1 MALAPFR
8 EFLPLIVL
16 NGHFDLPQ
24 HLFADLADRRA
35 QGGDGGRGV
44 EVEHGQEILMDEGVL
59 RVQVAAGQKD
69 VGGADHGGVSERRAD
84 VEVIVPLQE
93 GTVNDAE
100 DVALIAVPV
109 IIHQLGG
116 DPFKLTRKAAFA
128 GNLKAVL
135 QRVRYRITM
144 FLPVLPE
151 IRAAGV
157 FLAAG
162 VRYIE
167 DISDSCLVPTGVN
180 QGDPLAA
187 SADIPPHGLVPEI
200 IFGAGGGVRALG
212 EDQQLLMVR
221 VLVQPSGGG
230 EKGCPLL

>member
-16 NGHFDLPQ
+16 DGHFDLPQ
-24 HLFADLADRRA
+24 HLLADLADRRA

-44 EVEHGQEILMDEGVL
+44 EVEHGQEILMDEGFL
-59 RVQVAAGQKD
+59 RDQAAAGQKG
-69 VGGADHGGVSERRAD
+69 VGGADHGGVSERDAD
-84 VEVIVPLQE
+84 VEIIVPLQE

-109 IIHQLGG
+109 FIYQLGG
-116 DPFKLTRKAAFA
+116 DPFQLFRQAALA
-128 GNLKAVL
+128 GNLKAAR
-135 QRVRYRITM
+135 QRGGHRVTM

-167 DISDSCLVPTGVN
+167 DISDSCLVPTGV
-180 QGDPLAA
+180 
-187 SADIPPHGLVPEI
+187 H
-200 IFGAGGGVRALG
+200 
-212 EDQQLLMVR
+212 
-221 VLVQPSGGG
+221 
-230 EKGCPLL
+230 